1 MPEAELLVGV
11 DVGTTMTKA
20 AVVTADGDEVAWGS
34 VPTPWHPVPT
44 GAETGP
50 LEILDAVARAVST
63 ALELAPAGPV
73 VGLGVTSM
81 AETMALLDTN
91 GEPVAPAIAWHDTR
105 GEEETADLVR
115 VFGDQTFSG
124 RTGLA
129 PSHFCTLVKL
139 AWRSRHQ
146 GSSAACGAQRRRLGC
161 PRPRGATGVRSF
173 TGLPHRRAST
183 GRAEVVGGGAGVG
196 GCANQPV
203 PARCSGRRTRWACHR
218 AVLATLRRRARS
230 TAPGRWNGSGVAHWH
245 RPATTTSASLP
256 VRAPSARGR
265 CSTRAVRQKHWSGRW
280 HRSTRTSCAG
290 QWLQA

>member
-1 MPEAELLVGV
+1 MGV

-20 AVVTADGDEVAWGS
+20 AVVTADGEEVAWGS

-44 GAETGP
+44 GAEIGP

-81 AETMALLDTN
+81 AETMALLDIN

-115 VFGDQTFSG
+115 VFGEQTFSG

-129 PSHFCTLVKL
+129 PSHICTLVKL

-146 GSSAACGAQRRRLGC
+146 GSSAACALSVADWVVHALGGERVSEASLASRTGA
-161 PRPRGATGVRSF
+161 PF
-173 TGLPHRRAST
+173 T
-183 GRAEVVGGGAGVG
+183 GRAEVVGGGAGMG
-196 GCANQPV
+196 GRAHQPV
-203 PARCSGRRTRWACHR
+203 PARCSGRRTRGACDR
-218 AVLATLRRRARS
+218 GIVATLRRGHGAQP
-230 TAPGRWNGSGVAHWH
+230 PGRWNGSGVAHWH
-245 RPATTTSASLP
+245 RPAMTTSASLP
-256 VRAPSARGR
+256 ERAPSARGR
-265 CSTRAVRQKHWSGRW
+265 CSTPAVRQKHWSGRW
-280 HRSTRTSCAG
+280 RRLTRTSCAG